1 MVVYFRVMEG
11 TLTLDQRVRMMAS
24 GAEYGLVEIGHL
36 LPTKLEPCKSLSA
49 GEVGYLTASIK
60 NVKDTQVGD
69 TITTVDNPAAEPLP
83 GYRPARSM
91 VYCGIYTEDGSKYPD
106 LRDAL
111 EKLQLNDASLTFEPE
126 TSAALGFGFRCGFLG
141 SSIWRSIQ
149 ERLDR
154 ARFLQWGEEDPLL
167 PGIPQREA
175 AQYIQDVVRG
185 VAEHGPELDQYIAQY
200 AKNWN
205 FARIPLPAAAIMR
218 VAMYEILYR
227 PDIPAAASINDAVEI
242 AKKYEDEKIVSFING
257 ILGAFVR
264 AEFPDTPAKPAPE
277 EA

>member
-1 MVVYFRVMEG
+1 M
-11 TLTLDQRVRMMAS
+11 
-24 GAEYGLVEIGHL
+24 
-36 LPTKLEPCKSLSA
+36 
-49 GEVGYLTASIK
+49 
-60 NVKDTQVGD
+60 
-69 TITTVDNPAAEPLP
+69 
-83 GYRPARSM
+83 
-91 VYCGIYTEDGSKYPD
+91 
-106 LRDAL
+106 
-111 EKLQLNDASLTFEPE
+111 
-126 TSAALGFGFRCGFLG
+126 
-141 SSIWRSIQ
+141 
-149 ERLDR
+149 
-154 ARFLQWGEEDPLL
+154 GEEDPLY
-167 PGIPQREA
+167 REYPNEKQL
-175 AQYIQDVVRG
+175 QYIQDVVRG